1 MCLLLNGASF
11 DGLSRW
17 KEKSNG
23 RNNVKQNMA
32 KYIKKKRKKNSIFK
46 ITFSVYESNG
56 CVFSLRTHLK
66 YQHFVVCFWLMFYY
80 LKINQA

>member
-1 MCLLLNGASF
+1 MEREKQRKKQRKTKHGKIYQEK
-11 DGLSRW
+11 
-17 KEKSNG
+17 KE
-23 RNNVKQNMA
+23 
-32 KYIKKKRKKNSIFK
+32 KKNSIFK